1 MSWLAGKSKDP
12 YYSERPLVNRI
23 RKYGIS
29 FQPTDEDYK
38 KIKDL
43 GGSDELIREIRNK
56 APQPVPKPKPD
67 ESLPVPPD
75 IRFKTGLL
83 TVDCQ
88 PAECIVLVNGGLF
101 VSSTVGGTVSQHV
114 LEGLATV
121 SAVKTDYD
129 SDKGQQPVDMAQ
141 NKPVRQEFKF
151 TVSPAALARLGNNLF
166 EQMIVALGGSDG
178 LKHSEIV
185 TGKGSLNS
193 WVSGKLTPWSFSVFF
208 DKRNKRK
215 YGLSARNQKYEV
227 TPGENTFT
235 WNREP
240 ETRELE
246 SCLRWF
252 QDYQIAKVIG
262 RLQGDSFKKVV
273 AELKPAEG
281 QPRVIRA
288 VSAGQTY
295 SITLDPD
302 NRPAEITLEAGGL
315 DRGLKIQYSDY
326 KKDGSSYYPKRLQ
339 VIQPD
344 DSHTGVQVEFDTF
357 NLGLPEK
364 AGKPSKKGK

>member
-1 MSWLAGKSKDP
+1 M
-12 YYSERPLVNRI
+12 LVNRI
-23 RKYGIS
+23 RRCGIA
-29 FQPTDEDYK
+29 FQPTSEDYK
-38 KIKDL
+38 KIEEL
-43 GGSDELIREIRNK
+43 GGSTDLIGEIRNK

-67 ESLPVPPD
+67 ESLPSPTD

-114 LEGLATV
+114 PEGLATV

-129 SDKGQQPVDMAQ
+129 SDKGQQPVDVAQ
-141 NKPVRQEFKF
+141 NKPVRLEFKF
-151 TVSPAALARLGNNLF
+151 TVSPVALARVGNNLF
-166 EQMIVALGGSDG
+166 DQMIVALGGSDG
-178 LKHSEIV
+178 LKHAETV
-185 TGKGSLNS
+185 TGNGSLNS
-193 WVSGKLTPWSFSVFF
+193 WLNGKLTPWSFSVFF
-208 DKRNKRK
+208 DKRNRRK
-215 YGLSARNQKYEV
+215 YNLSARNLKYEV
-227 TPGENTFT
+227 TPSGNTFT

-252 QDYQIAKVIG
+252 QDYQITKVIG
-262 RLQGDSFKKVV
+262 RLQGDSFKKVAV
-273 AELKPAEG
+273 QLKPAEG

-288 VSAGQTY
+288 VSAGETY
-295 SITLDPD
+295 SITLDRD

-326 KKDGSSYYPKRLQ
+326 TKDGSSYYPKRLQ

-357 NLGLPEK
+357 NLGTPEK
-364 AGKPSKKGK
+364 PGKPLKKGK